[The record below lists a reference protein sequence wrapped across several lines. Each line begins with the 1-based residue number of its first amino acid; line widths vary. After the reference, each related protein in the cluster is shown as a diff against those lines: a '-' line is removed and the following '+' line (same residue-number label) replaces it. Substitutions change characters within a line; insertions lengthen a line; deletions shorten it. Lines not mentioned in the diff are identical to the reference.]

1 MEASNLALHAPDP
14 SLPGTY
20 WSQLTLEDK
29 MEFLKLRTK
38 LHETQKASMKDRRLV
53 SFSNEMAT
61 ILKFLERDERCREQ
75 RCVLSGVAFAG
86 PYICVNTRQL
96 KSFLGRCKSSING
109 SLQQLGYVAVRTKS
123 KARACVLAVMP
134 ILANDPNLLRQW
146 TVRGASSDA
155 LFCFVSRFQ
164 PDPLPVI
171 LPEDLN
177 EDKKIT
183 STGSSNNSGSVQLQ
197 KINQI
202 KNNTSKV
209 LLQAQ
214 QNTLKNM
221 IRNTLIQQPKKM
233 MYDLDTSAFID
244 FGFNDSLIPSIKV
257 AEMTPSISFD
267 YLSAFVDENDS
278 MWENDLQK
286 DYENEWNIQ
295 SHRSVPRSQSTFFYS
310 YHDWTFDD
318 HPLFF

>member
-96 KSFLGRCKSSING
+96 TSFLGRCKSSING

-177 EDKKIT
+177 EDKNIT
-183 STGSSNNSGSVQLQ
+183 STGSSNNS
-197 KINQI
+197 
-202 KNNTSKV
+202 
-209 LLQAQ
+209 
-214 QNTLKNM
+214 
-221 IRNTLIQQPKKM
+221 
-233 MYDLDTSAFID
+233 
-244 FGFNDSLIPSIKV
+244 
-257 AEMTPSISFD
+257 
-267 YLSAFVDENDS
+267 
-278 MWENDLQK
+278 
-286 DYENEWNIQ
+286 
-295 SHRSVPRSQSTFFYS
+295 
-310 YHDWTFDD
+310 
-318 HPLFF
+318 